1 MEAARLGE
9 ILGRIVGTVLC
20 KIIVEVN
27 TTTETSKV
35 LCSKQET
42 VRPSG
47 QPKSGQLS
55 IKSASVTLGNYLSS

>member
-1 MEAARLGE
+1 MQTASLGE
-9 ILGRIVGTVLC
+9 ILGRIVGTVLY
-20 KIIVEVN
+20 KIIVEIN

-47 QPKSGQLS
+47 QPKSGQRG